1 MRLYTNKDGQW
12 FGTQAD
18 ARKGAPRNW
27 VEVDVPTSKQELIN
41 WLNANQVGGGYDKPV
56 KTTNDDWLEEALR
69 NNVDIDC
76 PENVPEYPDHLGH
89 PDDDDFEDVKL
100 IKSAQSWVAWALD
113 NLERGDTKSA
123 KEMLKKGLKAQKG
136 VA

>member
-56 KTTNDDWLEEALR
+56 VTRNPDGVVVAPYDPSPYATVGLYEPELESSDDVR
-69 NNVDIDC
+69 
-76 PENVPEYPDHLGH
+76 
-89 PDDDDFEDVKL
+89 L

-113 NLERGDTKSA
+113 NLERGDTTSA

>member
-56 KTTNDDWLEEALR
+56 DSVVVAPYDPDAPAGPYEPELESSDDVR
-69 NNVDIDC
+69 
-76 PENVPEYPDHLGH
+76 
-89 PDDDDFEDVKL
+89 L

-113 NLERGDTKSA
+113 NLERGDTTTA

>member
-56 KTTNDDWLEEALR
+56 VTRDPDGVVVAPYDPDAPVGPYEPELESSDDVR
-69 NNVDIDC
+69 
-76 PENVPEYPDHLGH
+76 
-89 PDDDDFEDVKL
+89 L

>member
-27 VEVDVPTSKQELIN
+27 VEVDVPTSKQDLIN

-56 KTTNDDWLEEALR
+56 NLPDF
-69 NNVDIDC
+69 VDVDV
-76 PENVPEYPDHLGH
+76 PDNVPEYPDHL
-89 PDDDDFEDVKL
+89 DDDLEDVRL

>member
-56 KTTNDDWLEEALR
+56 DSVVVAPYDPDAPAGPYEPELESS
-69 NNVDIDC
+69 D
-76 PENVPEYPDHLGH
+76 
-89 PDDDDFEDVKL
+89 DVKL
-100 IKSAQSWVAWALD
+100 IKSAASWVAWALD
-113 NLERGDTKSA
+113 NLERGDTTSA

>member
-56 KTTNDDWLEEALR
+56 DLPDF
-69 NNVDIDC
+69 VDVDV
-76 PENVPEYPDHLGH
+76 PDNVPEYPDHL
-89 PDDDDFEDVKL
+89 DDDLEDVKL

>member
-27 VEVDVPTSKQELIN
+27 VEVDVPTSKQDLIN

-56 KTTNDDWLEEALR
+56 DTVVVAPYDPDAPAGSYEPELESS
-69 NNVDIDC
+69 D
-76 PENVPEYPDHLGH
+76 
-89 PDDDDFEDVKL
+89 DVKL

>member
-56 KTTNDDWLEEALR
+56 NLPDF
-69 NNVDIDC
+69 VDVDV
-76 PENVPEYPDHLGH
+76 PDNVPEYPDHL
-89 PDDDDFEDVKL
+89 DDDLEDVRL

>member
-12 FGTQAD
+12 FGTQSD

-27 VEVDVPTSKQELIN
+27 VEVDVPTSKQDLIN

-56 KTTNDDWLEEALR
+56 KTTKDNWIEETLR
-69 NNVDIDC
+69 NNIDVDV
-76 PENVPEYPDHLGH
+76 PENVSPYPDHL
-89 PDDDDFEDVKL
+89 DDDLEDEKL
-100 IKSAQSWVAWALD
+100 VKSAASWVAWALD
-113 NLERGDTKSA
+113 NLERGDTTTA
-123 KEMLKKGLKAQKG
+123 KEMLKLGLKAQKG

>member
-56 KTTNDDWLEEALR
+56 DSVVVAPYDPDAPAGPYEPELESSDDVR
-69 NNVDIDC
+69 
-76 PENVPEYPDHLGH
+76 
-89 PDDDDFEDVKL
+89 L

-113 NLERGDTKSA
+113 NLERGDTTSA

>member
-27 VEVDVPTSKQELIN
+27 VEVDVPTSKQDLIN

-56 KTTNDDWLEEALR
+56 KTTKDNWIEETLR
-69 NNVDIDC
+69 NNIDVDV
-76 PENVPEYPDHLGH
+76 PENVSPYPDHL
-89 PDDDDFEDVKL
+89 DDDLEDEKL
-100 IKSAQSWVAWALD
+100 VKSAASWVAWALD
-113 NLERGDTKSA
+113 NLERGDTTTA
-123 KEMLKKGLKAQKG
+123 KEMLKLGLKAQKG

>member
-56 KTTNDDWLEEALR
+56 NLPDF
-69 NNVDIDC
+69 VDVDV
-76 PENVPEYPDHLGH
+76 PDNVPEYPDHL
-89 PDDDDFEDVKL
+89 DDDLENVKL

>member
-27 VEVDVPTSKQELIN
+27 VEVDVPTSKQDLIN

-56 KTTNDDWLEEALR
+56 DSVVVAPYDPDAPAGPYE
-69 NNVDIDC
+69 
-76 PENVPEYPDHLGH
+76 PELKSSD
-89 PDDDDFEDVKL
+89 DVKL
-100 IKSAQSWVAWALD
+100 IKSAASWVAWALD

>member
-56 KTTNDDWLEEALR
+56 NLPDF
-69 NNVDIDC
+69 VDVDV
-76 PENVPEYPDHLGH
+76 PDNVPEYPDHL
-89 PDDDDFEDVKL
+89 DDDFEDVKL